1 MTKFPMTA
9 AGYSA
14 LQDELS
20 QRMAIER
27 PRLIQRMQEAIA
39 DDSNLAE
46 NSEYQAAQAD
56 QLINEARIVELED
69 KLATVTLIN
78 EDTNEKKM
86 WRIVGEP
93 TDRTSLNWKGQGRCR
108 RGRGSNWC
116 SDLPSPN
123 GGMALMRAP
132 RHAAIAVMALTAFTH
147 AAAQDVGIFNPDAR
161 EIISSPD
168 ALEVP
173 ISPVVGPAVVPF
185 DTALIEV
192 PLPRP
197 RPPLR
202 DIIRENPVALISA
215 FRQQHGE
222 GPVAISGVL
231 FGEVTEFSAR
241 LPSVLCGLCGVLLL
255 ARLV

>member
-86 WRIVGEP
+86 WRIVGAP
-93 TDRTSLNWKGQGRCR
+93 TDRTSLNWKG
-108 RGRGSNWC
+108 
-116 SDLPSPN
+116 P
-123 GGMALMRAP
+123 RAMP
-132 RHAAIAVMALTAFTH
+132 
-147 AAAQDVGIFNPDAR
+147 
-161 EIISSPD
+161 
-168 ALEVP
+168 
-173 ISPVVGPAVVPF
+173 
-185 DTALIEV
+185 
-192 PLPRP
+192 
-197 RPPLR
+197 
-202 DIIRENPVALISA
+202 
-215 FRQQHGE
+215 
-222 GPVAISGVL
+222 
-231 FGEVTEFSAR
+231 
-241 LPSVLCGLCGVLLL
+241 
-255 ARLV
+255 